1 MYSAVIFG
9 QALYRLRL
17 PLGPATVIGV
27 ILLFICIWLGVSLP
41 LNLSESV
48 WIWILLGY
56 IFVAS
61 ITPVWALLQPRD
73 YLNSF
78 LLYALLLG
86 ALLGI
91 FILRPD
97 VQLPAFTGLKT
108 SLGFMF
114 PVLFVTVACG
124 AISGFHSLVSS
135 GTTAKQL
142 NSERDARVVG
152 YGGMLTEGLLAVV
165 ALLAVSIL
173 TAGDHS
179 ARLAE
184 VGPVALFS
192 EGIGGF
198 LGALGIAPMVG
209 TSFAALAVS
218 AFALTSLDTAT
229 RLARYAFAELFVH
242 GHQGD
247 GTPPP
252 PAWTQNR
259 YLGSAVVV
267 AISAL
272 LVFSGQWQTIWP
284 IFGSANQ
291 LLAALSLLA
300 VSVWLAR
307 RGRRTTFVRLPMY
320 FMFAVTLTA
329 LLSFAYT
336 NLITGRY
343 LLSALSVILFVLA
356 IVLALNAARALRRPS
371 GPGPGQ
377 QADPGTSPGGSD
389 LTHETQE

>member
-1 MYSAVIFG
+1 
-9 QALYRLRL
+9 
-17 PLGPATVIGV
+17 VIGV
-27 ILLFICIWLGVSLP
+27 VLLFICIWLGVRLP
-41 LNLSESV
+41 LNLSEGA

-86 ALLGI
+86 ALIGI
-91 FILRPD
+91 LIQQPD
-97 VQLPAFTGLKT
+97 VQLPAFTGLKS

-142 NSERDARVVG
+142 NNERDARVVG

-184 VGPVALFS
+184 AGPVALFS

-198 LGALGIAPMVG
+198 LSTLGITPVVG

-229 RLARYAFAELFVH
+229 RLGRYAFAELFVH
-242 GHQGD
+242 SRDAG
-247 GTPPP
+247 GTPP

-267 AISAL
+267 AVSAL

-307 RGRRTTFVRLPMY
+307 RGRRTAFVRLPMY

-336 NLITGRY
+336 NLMTGQY
-343 LLSALSVILFVLA
+343 LLGILSVVLFVLA
-356 IVLALNAARALRRPS
+356 IVLALNAARALRTGS
-371 GPGPGQ
+371 TPGPAPEAASG
-377 QADPGTSPGGSD
+377 DSSGGSD
-389 LTHETQE
+389 LAHEAQE